1 MYFPGLPE
9 DAKIRKVIF
18 MRRKPLGFST
28 GHALLVSG
36 NYSRTTRAR
45 LFASWGGVF
54 TALCGLIVFQQV
66 KLNAWKLPFGL
77 KK

>member
-1 MYFPGLPE
+1 LFAPP
-9 DAKIRKVIF
+9 
-18 MRRKPLGFST
+18 PQ
-28 GHALLVSG
+28 HALLVSG